1 MKMRSSGIMICIY
14 FIRLIYDETIFLFY
28 DISNNSLY
36 NQSSYILKAPNFDIV
51 ITNVT
56 CTFQLYSAKRFVE
69 GYHIHIRDMS
79 SKDPHFDVVTLSGG
93 GTRSHTLSDLRP
105 DTKYSI
111 FLLPYY
117 EQITGNPSNLKTVT
131 TKEDGKK
138 IYSMISIKI
147 ILDLKLCL
155 TGV

>member
-1 MKMRSSGIMICIY
+1 MMGMKMRSSGIMICIY
-14 FIRLIYDETIFLFY
+14 FIQLIYAEPILLFL
-28 DISNNSLY
+28 DMPT
-36 NQSSYILKAPNFDIV
+36 NQTDNRSKNTLHKWV
-51 ITNVT
+51 TNVI

-138 IYSMISIKI
+138 NIFNGIY
-147 ILDLKLCL
+147 
-155 TGV
+155 

>member
-1 MKMRSSGIMICIY
+1 MNG
-14 FIRLIYDETIFLFY
+14 
-28 DISNNSLY
+28 
-36 NQSSYILKAPNFDIV
+36 V
-51 ITNVT
+51 TNVI

-138 IYSMISIKI
+138 NIFNGIYWNHNRSQIMPSYI
-147 ILDLKLCL
+147 
-155 TGV
+155 

>member
-1 MKMRSSGIMICIY
+1 MMGMKMRSSGIMICIY
-14 FIRLIYDETIFLFY
+14 FIQLIYNKPIVLFY
-28 DISNNSLY
+28 DISNNSLD
-36 NQSSYILKAPNFDIV
+36 NQSNNTLHKW
-51 ITNVT
+51 ITNDI

-138 IYSMISIKI
+138 KYI
-147 ILDLKLCL
+147 
-155 TGV
+155 

>member
-14 FIRLIYDETIFLFY
+14 FIRLIYNEPIFLCK
-28 DISNNSLY
+28 DILHNSLDNQSNNTLH
-36 NQSSYILKAPNFDIV
+36 KWV
-51 ITNVT
+51 TNCI

-138 IYSMISIKI
+138 KYI
-147 ILDLKLCL
+147 
-155 TGV
+155 

>member
-1 MKMRSSGIMICIY
+1 MNG
-14 FIRLIYDETIFLFY
+14 
-28 DISNNSLY
+28 
-36 NQSSYILKAPNFDIV
+36 V
-51 ITNVT
+51 TNVI

-117 EQITGNPSNLKTVT
+117 EQITGNPSNLKTVA
-131 TKEDGKK
+131 TKEDGKNK
-138 IYSMISIKI
+138 NISNGIYWNDN
-147 ILDLKLCL
+147 ILNAMYTK
-155 TGV
+155 

>member
-1 MKMRSSGIMICIY
+1 MMGMKMRSSGIMICIY
-14 FIRLIYDETIFLFY
+14 FIQLIYAEPIFLLGLFWY
-28 DISNNSLY
+28 RNKIHCVNGV
-36 NQSSYILKAPNFDIV
+36 IIV
-51 ITNVT
+51 I

-138 IYSMISIKI
+138 NISNGIY
-147 ILDLKLCL
+147 
-155 TGV
+155 

>member
-1 MKMRSSGIMICIY
+1 M
-14 FIRLIYDETIFLFY
+14 IYDGDENEVIWYNDMHLFY
-28 DISNNSLY
+28 SVDICRTNIFT
-36 NQSSYILKAPNFDIV
+36 QV
-51 ITNVT
+51 IHCVNGVTNVI

-131 TKEDGKK
+131 TKEDGTKNIFNG
-138 IYSMISIKI
+138 IY
-147 ILDLKLCL
+147 
-155 TGV
+155 

>member
-1 MKMRSSGIMICIY
+1 MHKW
-14 FIRLIYDETIFLFY
+14 
-28 DISNNSLY
+28 
-36 NQSSYILKAPNFDIV
+36 
-51 ITNVT
+51 ITNDI

-138 IYSMISIKI
+138 NIFNGIYWNNNRSQKNAMYTKKGCIMVI
-147 ILDLKLCL
+147 IW
-155 TGV
+155 

>member
-1 MKMRSSGIMICIY
+1 MLNQYFYLMQCQTIHYIINRIIYCIK
-14 FIRLIYDETIFLFY
+14 RLL
-28 DISNNSLY
+28 ISDLS
-36 NQSSYILKAPNFDIV
+36 I
-51 ITNVT
+51 
-56 CTFQLYSAKRFVE
+56 FQLYSAKRFVE

-138 IYSMISIKI
+138 NIFNGIYQNDNRSQTMFTQN
-147 ILDLKLCL
+147 ILVLI
-155 TGV
+155 

>member
-1 MKMRSSGIMICIY
+1 
-14 FIRLIYDETIFLFY
+14 
-28 DISNNSLY
+28 
-36 NQSSYILKAPNFDIV
+36 
-51 ITNVT
+51 
-56 CTFQLYSAKRFVE
+56 
-69 GYHIHIRDMS
+69 MS

-138 IYSMISIKI
+138 NIFNGIIKI
-147 ILDLKLCL
+147 IIYRKTPCNQIQ
-155 TGV
+155 VV

>member
-1 MKMRSSGIMICIY
+1 MSQNTLHEWAAY
-14 FIRLIYDETIFLFY
+14 FI
-28 DISNNSLY
+28 
-36 NQSSYILKAPNFDIV
+36 
-51 ITNVT
+51 

-131 TKEDGKK
+131 TKEDGKNK
-138 IYSMISIKI
+138 NKFNGIYWNNDRCQNAMYTK
-147 ILDLKLCL
+147 
-155 TGV
+155 